1 MRNTAFISL
10 SFSLSVLS
18 SPIPQSSPIN
28 GLLAALGKSPI
39 IGADVT
45 ALSNVVTTFEAGLAA
60 TLNVDTT
67 QNGGARCAAMTV
79 IFSRGTT

>member
-28 GLLAALGKSPI
+28 GLLATLGKSPI

-67 QNGGARCAAMTV
+67 
-79 IFSRGTT
+79 